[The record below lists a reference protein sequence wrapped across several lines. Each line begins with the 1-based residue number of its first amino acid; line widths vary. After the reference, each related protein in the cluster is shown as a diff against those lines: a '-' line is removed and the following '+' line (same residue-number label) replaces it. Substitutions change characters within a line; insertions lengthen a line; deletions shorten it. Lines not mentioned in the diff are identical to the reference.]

1 MQSGGASGGIT
12 PWLGGRRRELVSFRL
27 AFLCNATLYSGAHSH
42 AVLFKSIWHSFLHID
57 SLFPDSG
64 LLIKPVFVLIDKQ
77 ISQNDKQAYLPDL
90 WNSNCY
96 AGLKK
101 KMGNGYSEAPSVYQ
115 RGLCCTGPS
124 VYPP

>member
-1 MQSGGASGGIT
+1 M
-12 PWLGGRRRELVSFRL
+12 SFRL
-27 AFLCNATLYSGAHSH
+27 VFLCNVTLYSGDHSH
-42 AVLFKSIWHSFLHID
+42 AVLVKSIWHSCLHID

-90 WNSNCY
+90 WNAKCY

-115 RGLCCTGPS
+115 GGLCCTRPS
-124 VYPP
+124 VCPP